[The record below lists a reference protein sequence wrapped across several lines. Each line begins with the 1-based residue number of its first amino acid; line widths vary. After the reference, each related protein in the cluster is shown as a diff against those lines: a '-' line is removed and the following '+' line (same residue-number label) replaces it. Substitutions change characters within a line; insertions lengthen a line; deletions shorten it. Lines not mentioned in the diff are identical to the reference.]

1 MEDSYSIRLTEYAR
15 VTQQLL
21 YSILTSGEVLSEE
34 AKISVEASLLLSSY
48 ALNEQRE
55 IADSQI
61 VIMLVKANDVLGNLF
76 YLYEEALVQNNR
88 TENEPDS
95 ASMAEANGKGTNLY
109 PAPRENGDDR
119 AFIFL
124 CSVSYILKGS

>member
-21 YSILTSGEVLSEE
+21 YTILNSNEIISEE

-55 IADSQI
+55 IADAQM

-76 YLYEEALVQNNR
+76 YLYDEALTQDNR
-88 TENEPDS
+88 NENIPDC
-95 ASMAEANGKGTNLY
+95 ASMAEAMLKEL
-109 PAPRENGDDR
+109 
-119 AFIFL
+119 
-124 CSVSYILKGS
+124 ILNYEAILASTR

>member
-21 YSILTSGEVLSEE
+21 YTILNSNEIISEE

-55 IADSQI
+55 IADAQM

-76 YLYEEALVQNNR
+76 YLYDEALTQDNR
-88 TENEPDS
+88 NENILDC
-95 ASMAEANGKGTNLY
+95 ASMAEAMLKEL
-109 PAPRENGDDR
+109 
-119 AFIFL
+119 
-124 CSVSYILKGS
+124 ILNYEAILASTR

>member
-21 YSILTSGEVLSEE
+21 YTILNSNEIISEE

-48 ALNEQRE
+48 ALNEQRK
-55 IADSQI
+55 IADAQM

-76 YLYEEALVQNNR
+76 YLYDEALTQDNR
-88 TENEPDS
+88 NENILDC
-95 ASMAEANGKGTNLY
+95 ASMAEAMLKEL
-109 PAPRENGDDR
+109 
-119 AFIFL
+119 
-124 CSVSYILKGS
+124 ILNYEAILASTR

>member
-21 YSILTSGEVLSEE
+21 YTILNSNEIISED

-48 ALNEQRE
+48 ALNEQRG
-55 IADSQI
+55 IADAQM

-76 YLYEEALVQNNR
+76 YLYEEALTQDNR
-88 TENEPDS
+88 NENIPDS
-95 ASMAEANGKGTNLY
+95 ASMAEAMLKEL
-109 PAPRENGDDR
+109 
-119 AFIFL
+119 
-124 CSVSYILKGS
+124 ILNYEAILASTR

>member
-34 AKISVEASLLLSSY
+34 AKIGVEASLLLSSY
-48 ALNEQRE
+48 ALDEQRE
-55 IADSQI
+55 IADAQM
-61 VIMLVKANDVLGNLF
+61 VIMLIKANDVLGNLF
-76 YLYEEALVQNNR
+76 YLYEEALARDNR

-95 ASMAEANGKGTNLY
+95 ASMAEAMLKEL
-109 PAPRENGDDR
+109 
-119 AFIFL
+119 
-124 CSVSYILKGS
+124 ILNYEAILASTR

>member
-1 MEDSYSIRLTEYAR
+1 MEDSYSIRLKEYAR

-34 AKISVEASLLLSSY
+34 AKISVEASLRLSSY

-95 ASMAEANGKGTNLY
+95 ASMAEAMLKEL
-109 PAPRENGDDR
+109 
-119 AFIFL
+119 
-124 CSVSYILKGS
+124 ILNYEAILASTR